1 MEMVV
6 LPSGVNAGHAA
17 AQPAPST
24 RLVALDK
31 ASSSAPYLYPGGLA
45 QLRVVTQGPVAGP
58 TDDDRHGGG
67 STGGSSVGGAG
78 GGGGATYCTLRVV
91 EFTVGV
97 IDRGHGKW

>member
-31 ASSSAPYLYPGGLA
+31 ASPSAPYLHPGGLA

-58 TDDDRHGGG
+58 TDSDPRHG
-67 STGGSSVGGAG
+67 GGSSVGGGGGG

-97 IDRGHGKW
+97 ID

>member
-58 TDDDRHGGG
+58 TDDAGQYGGG
-67 STGGSSVGGAG
+67 STGGSSVGGGTYG
-78 GGGGATYCTLRVV
+78 GS
-91 EFTVGV
+91 
-97 IDRGHGKW
+97 